1 MICIGEIQMNK
12 IGVADYGM
20 DVWFGGNY
28 NLEQRLRKL
37 KAIGIDGIEWLQA
50 SNDNEAMNKATI
62 FHKLGMD
69 FCSCNAG
76 ANFEQAVRNAC
87 AFGKEYVWLP
97 VPPSR
102 ALPMEDYIRRSN
114 DAVEAA
120 AEYGIKVALH
130 NHLGCR
136 IQNPEEL
143 DEFMEKVPGAWLL
156 LDIGHLFAAGGD
168 LVKAVENYHDRFAAV
183 HFKDVFYKDK
193 SISIEEAWGQ
203 RLRFCEL
210 EGGNAGMDVKSF
222 CEALKKV
229 NYKKWLLIEHDTHL
243 RDPYLDLAHTAD
255 VLRKYLGD

>member
-1 MICIGEIQMNK
+1 MNK

-37 KAIGIDGIEWLQA
+37 KAIGIEGIEVLHGY
-50 SNDNEAMNKATI
+50 SENDALNKAVT
-62 FHKLGMD
+62 FHKMGME
-69 FCSCNAG
+69 FATCSG
-76 ANFEQAVRNAC
+76 GSFELALRNAC

-97 VPPSR
+97 VPPAR

-136 IQNPEEL
+136 IQNQDEL

-156 LDIGHLFAAGGD
+156 LDTGHLMAAEGD
-168 LVKAVENYHDRFAAV
+168 IIKTVENYSDRLAAI
-183 HFKDVFYKDK
+183 HCKDIYYKDK
-193 SISIEEAWGQ
+193 SISITVDIAG

-210 EGGNAGMDVKSF
+210 EGGNADMDIKGF
-222 CEALKKV
+222 CETLKKV
-229 NYKKWLLIEHDTHL
+229 NYKKWLFIEHDTHL
-243 RDPYLDLAHTAD
+243 RDPYVDLAHSAE
-255 VLRKYLGD
+255 VLRKYMAE